1 MRRAGDFGD
10 GEAER
15 EVSVD
20 SVALEFGDEGTSSI
34 EGDPGHGTAGR
45 PSISIRKDRRSESS
59 IDGCVVGSFITP
71 ASERAALEA
80 VRAGARVRRAAR
92 FAQLVAGAG
101 EGSSRTHL
109 VLMSGASLGG
119 RFWNPVATKNGR
131 PFPETIGAAVI
142 ISKRPRRLLET
153 LPTDR
158 VPGKFYG
165 RRRLMAAEGMG
176 GRGEAACS
184 SPKKTNQPGMDGWMG
199 SSNRVGYS

>member
-71 ASERAALEA
+71 ASERAGAGG
-80 VRAGARVRRAAR
+80 RASRCARAAR
-92 FAQLVAGAG
+92 CALRAARGGRCGRGLQQDAPCVD
-101 EGSSRTHL
+101 ERCK
-109 VLMSGASLGG
+109 LGG
-119 RFWNPVATKNGR
+119 AVLESRRDQERSSVSRNDRSCCNNL
-131 PFPETIGAAVI
+131 ETSPAVI
-142 ISKRPRRLLET
+142 GNVA
-153 LPTDR
+153 D
-158 VPGKFYG
+158 
-165 RRRLMAAEGMG
+165 
-176 GRGEAACS
+176 
-184 SPKKTNQPGMDGWMG
+184 
-199 SSNRVGYS
+199 

>member
-1 MRRAGDFGD
+1 M
-10 GEAER
+10 
-15 EVSVD
+15 SVD

-71 ASERAALEA
+71 ASERALEA

-184 SPKKTNQPGMDGWMG
+184 SPKKTNQWRGAGG
-199 SSNRVGYS
+199 